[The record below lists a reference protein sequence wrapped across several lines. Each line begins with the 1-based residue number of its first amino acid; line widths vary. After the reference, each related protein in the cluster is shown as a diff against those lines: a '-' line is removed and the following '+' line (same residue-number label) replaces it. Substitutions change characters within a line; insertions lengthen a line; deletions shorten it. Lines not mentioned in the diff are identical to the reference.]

1 MTGLRLLLAV
11 LLLAGNAFFVGAQFA
26 LVAVRAD
33 QIEPHARA
41 GSRRARAAA
50 GQVRALPDLL
60 AGSQLGIALCSLGL
74 GAVAEP
80 AVAHLLDGGFG
91 LVRIP
96 ATLVHPLA
104 LAVALVAVAYCHMV
118 IGEMVPKNL
127 ALAGTVRAALLFGP
141 PMAGWVRLTR
151 PVLWVLNALATLVLA
166 AWRVSPREELSR
178 AYGPTELAEMIAES
192 TAEGLLDPDQRQR
205 LVRALALGRRTARVV
220 TIPLDRLVTVSR
232 TTTPV
237 ELERLVS
244 ATGYSRFPVLDRTGH
259 PPGAGHPDGRADF
272 AGFLHAKDIMEVAR
286 RDAPVPAR
294 LYRPMPVIDI
304 DLPLS
309 HALATLRRAGG
320 HLGRV
325 IDAGRTV
332 GAVALEDVIAE
343 FVGEVHD
350 ASHRAP

>member
-1 MTGLRLLLAV
+1 MARTGVSGLRLLLAV

-41 GSRRARAAA
+41 GGRRARTTAA
-50 GQVRALPDLL
+50 QIRALPNML

-80 AVAHLLDGGFG
+80 VVSHLLDGGFD

-96 ATLVHPLA
+96 DALVHPLA
-104 LAVALVAVAYCHMV
+104 LAIALIVVSYCHMV

-127 ALAGTVRAALLFGP
+127 ALAGTVRAALLLGP

-151 PVLWVLNALATLVLA
+151 PVLRVLNALATGVLA
-166 AWRVSPREELSR
+166 VWRIRPRAELSR

-192 TAEGLLDPDQRQR
+192 TAEGLLDPDERQR
-205 LVRALALGRRTARVV
+205 LVRALALGRRTARAV
-220 TIPLDRLVTVSR
+220 TIPPHRLVTVTGS
-232 TTTPV
+232 TTPV
-237 ELERLVS
+237 ELERLV
-244 ATGYSRFPVLDRTGH
+244 ADTGFSRFPVTTA
-259 PPGAGHPDGRADF
+259 PGAEADGGF
-272 AGFLHAKDIMEVAR
+272 AGFLHAKDVLELTR
-286 RDAPVPAR
+286 RDEPIPER
-294 LYRPMPVIDI
+294 LYRPMPAIDVN
-304 DLPLS
+304 LPLS
-309 HALATLRRAGG
+309 QALATLRRAGG

-325 IDAGRTV
+325 VDAGRTV
-332 GAVALEDVIAE
+332 GAIALEDVIAE
-343 FVGEVHD
+343 FVGQVHD